1 MYSHPSLPPADQFL
15 IDQAMMG
22 SQIKIYIYV
31 LIKGGMH
38 EI

>member
-22 SQIKIYIYV
+22 SQIKIYV